1 MKNYN
6 NNSEKTNMEWN
17 NDRMTI
23 GVILGDRVSEEK
35 NQPRDLILMVD
46 DSAFSLRQAFTVLK
60 KDYNVVCLRSARKA
74 LQYLRE
80 QDNELPDLILLDIL
94 MPEMNGFELL
104 REIRK
109 LPDVKDIPVIFLTG
123 ELDNKS
129 EVEALEYGAVDFIRK
144 PFEPQIILSRINTH
158 LQLHRY
164 QTNLEDAIR
173 KERKKLE
180 KLSFET
186 VTTIANAVDARDVY
200 TKQHSS
206 RVALYAKLIA
216 QQLGWDE
223 SRCENLY
230 NVALLHDI
238 GKIGVPDRILNK
250 PGRLTDEEY
259 EIMKKHVEI
268 GAEILGK
275 ISYIDNVMEVARYHH
290 ERYDGNGYASGLK
303 GKEIPVE
310 ARIVNIA
317 DAFDA
322 MTSDRIYR
330 TKRSMDYV
338 LDELRKGRGTQFD
351 PDLANIFINLIT
363 EEKDCG

>member
-23 GVILGDRVSEEK
+23 GDILGDRVSEEK

-173 KERKKLE
+173 KERKNWRNCHL
-180 KLSFET
+180 
-186 VTTIANAVDARDVY
+186 RR
-200 TKQHSS
+200 S
-206 RVALYAKLIA
+206 RPL
-216 QQLGWDE
+216 QMQLMPE
-223 SRCENLY
+223 MFIQN
-230 NVALLHDI
+230 N
-238 GKIGVPDRILNK
+238 
-250 PGRLTDEEY
+250 
-259 EIMKKHVEI
+259 
-268 GAEILGK
+268 
-275 ISYIDNVMEVARYHH
+275 
-290 ERYDGNGYASGLK
+290 
-303 GKEIPVE
+303 IPQE
-310 ARIVNIA
+310 
-317 DAFDA
+317 
-322 MTSDRIYR
+322 
-330 TKRSMDYV
+330 
-338 LDELRKGRGTQFD
+338 
-351 PDLANIFINLIT
+351 
-363 EEKDCG
+363 